1 MAEGRGVQM
10 QRDLNAFIRPAGARH
25 RQAPDAPVS
34 QANFIPAYTKT
45 ARVLHWITAG
55 LILMM
60 IPLGIVIANEWGGY
74 LQDPLYDLHRSIGM
88 TLVPIVV
95 LRLILRWAH
104 PPLPLPEDIPAPQRR
119 AAQVTHA
126 ALYALLLLQPLTGWI
141 ATSAYRAP
149 LVVLGWFEL
158 PPIWPENRMFS
169 EWLFSLHGL
178 IGLAIAGLVTAHIG
192 AALYHHFI
200 RKDRVLMRMIAG

>member
-1 MAEGRGVQM
+1 M
-10 QRDLNAFIRPAGARH
+10 QRHLKASIRPAGAHH
-25 RQAPDAPVS
+25 RYAPEAPAALDG
-34 QANFIPAYTKT
+34 QANFNPAYTKT

-55 LILMM
+55 LILTM
-60 IPLGIVIANEWGGY
+60 IPLGFVIANELGGN

-88 TLVPIVV
+88 TLIPIVM
-95 LRLILRWAH
+95 LRLILRWIR
-104 PPLPLPEDIPAPQRR
+104 PPLPLPADVPALQRR
-119 AAQVTHA
+119 AADVTHA
-126 ALYALLLLQPLTGWI
+126 ALYMLLLIQPLTGWV

-149 LVVLGWFEL
+149 LVVFGWFEL

-178 IGLAIAGLVTAHIG
+178 IGIAIAGLVIAHIG

-200 RKDRVLMRMIAG
+200 RNDRVLMRMIAG